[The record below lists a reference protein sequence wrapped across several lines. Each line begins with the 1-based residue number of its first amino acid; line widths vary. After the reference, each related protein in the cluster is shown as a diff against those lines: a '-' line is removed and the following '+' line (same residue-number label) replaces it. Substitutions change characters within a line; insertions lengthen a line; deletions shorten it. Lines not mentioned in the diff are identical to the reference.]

1 MGGGTTKANKER
13 GNSRLKS
20 SGESSIIKFL
30 YTNADSIMNKLD
42 LLQAHVCELDPD
54 FIAITESWTH
64 NEVTK
69 EMLKISGYDII
80 ARSDR
85 TDTLKGRGGG
95 ILIYS
100 RLPNVY
106 EQTVNKSEQ
115 VVHVTMNNQ
124 DKGSDI
130 HMHVFYRSPNST
142 PEMNDAV
149 LKYLSSIPDNSF
161 NW

>member
-1 MGGGTTKANKER
+1 M
-13 GNSRLKS
+13 KS
-20 SGESSIIKFL
+20 PAESSVVKVL

-64 NEVTK
+64 HDITE
-69 EMLKISGYDII
+69 EMLKINGYDII

-95 ILIYS
+95 ILMYS

-106 EQTVNKSEQ
+106 EQTVSRTEQ

-130 HMHVFYRSPNST
+130 HIQVFLSPTLWS
-142 PEMNDAV
+142 AV
-149 LKYLSSIPDNSF
+149 PRCCQ
-161 NW
+161 